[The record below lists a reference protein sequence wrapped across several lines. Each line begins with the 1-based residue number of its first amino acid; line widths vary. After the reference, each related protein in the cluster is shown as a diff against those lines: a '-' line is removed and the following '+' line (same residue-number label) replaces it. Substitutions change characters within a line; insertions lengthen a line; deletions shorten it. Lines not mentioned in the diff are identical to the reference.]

1 MKKTTKPRGSRRRI
15 EQGNLPED
23 ALILVDGYGAAL
35 QLMPPKVVESMRA
48 MIARVRVGD
57 GSDLP
62 KRIGVTSSIR
72 GEGVTFIARTL
83 ALLLT
88 HDSRK
93 SVCLVDLNWW
103 SPPTNPGG
111 EYGVAGL
118 AEVINDGVE
127 LSSVLV
133 ESGNPGLTLLSA
145 GVASVSDRPLLS
157 NSAELDR
164 ILTDLEEEFD
174 HLVLDLPAM
183 SASADSLTLAHKAN
197 AVLFVIRHGVTP
209 DADAKD
215 AVEQLQGVPI
225 LGALL
230 NRSTSKVPAVIRR
243 RVAGI

>member
-1 MKKTTKPRGSRRRI
+1 MKKTSKPRVRRRRVD
-15 EQGNLPED
+15 QAKVPED
-23 ALILVDGYGAAL
+23 ALILVDGYGAAV
-35 QLMPPKVVESMRA
+35 QLIPPAVVESMRA

-62 KRIGVTSSIR
+62 KRIGVTSSIP

-88 HDSRK
+88 HDTRK

-103 SPPTNPGG
+103 SPPGSGG
-111 EYGVAGL
+111 DYGVAGL

-133 ESGNPGLTLLSA
+133 ETGNPGLTLLSA
-145 GVASVSDRPLLS
+145 GVAALSDRPLLS
-157 NSAELDR
+157 NSVELDR
-164 ILTDLEEEFD
+164 ILADLEEQFD
-174 HLVLDLPAM
+174 HLVLDLPAV

-197 AVLFVIRHGVTP
+197 AVLFVIHHGVTP
-209 DADAKD
+209 EADAKD
-215 AVEQLQGVPI
+215 AVDQLQGVPI

-230 NRSTSKVPAVIRR
+230 NRSTSKVPAFIRR